1 MEEMRENNGGL
12 HRLYIGEYKATKYM
26 EWKWRLRMASSR
38 EENSHQRFLVFVVR
52 CALIFDLCAE
62 LRERLEIVL
71 RYG

>member
-38 EENSHQRFLVFVVR
+38 EENSH
-52 CALIFDLCAE
+52 
-62 LRERLEIVL
+62 
-71 RYG
+71 